1 MKRCVI
7 TLALAAASA
16 MPLLA
21 QQNAAPAAP
30 AAKAAAVPKNVVAV
44 VNGEN
49 ITAEQ
54 LNRMWNRMGAKMRAQ
69 YEKAGNGKMRFLD
82 NYVGKRLLLQLAAE
96 SEFDKSP
103 DIQAE
108 LEAAKESA
116 LFDLYVREV
125 VAGQIV
131 TEAAIR
137 QFYDTHPTEFV
148 HPESA
153 KVRIISISTEKRSPS
168 DARTLIGD
176 LMKELYG
183 VRAGSGD
190 DAQSITAA
198 FAAAAQKN
206 SDHPSAANGGDLG
219 WIGRDG
225 VELKLSNAVFN
236 MKPGAISGI
245 IETEKALNLV
255 LVEDRQ
261 EASTES
267 YASARAG
274 IREYLVSQNTAKVVE
289 ALNRATRELRASSKV
304 TLHPENVQ

>member
-16 MPLLA
+16 LPLLA
-21 QQNAAPAAP
+21 QQNAASAAP
-30 AAKAAAVPKNVVAV
+30 AAADAVPKNVVAV
-44 VNGEN
+44 INGEH
-49 ITAEQ
+49 ITTEQ
-54 LNRMWNRMGAKMRAQ
+54 LERMWNRMGAKMRAQ
-69 YEKAGNGKMRFLD
+69 YEKAGNGKLRFLE

-103 DIQAE
+103 DVQAE
-108 LEAAKESA
+108 LEAARESA

-131 TEAAIR
+131 TEAAMR
-137 QFYDTHPTEFV
+137 QFYDSHPTEFV
-148 HPESA
+148 HPEAA
-153 KVRIISISTEKRSPS
+153 KVRIISISTEKHSPS
-168 DARTLIGD
+168 AARTRIGD

-183 VRAGSGD
+183 VRAGSGN
-190 DAQSITAA
+190 DAQAISAA

-206 SDHPSAANGGDLG
+206 SDHPSAAAGGDLG

-225 VELKLSNAVFN
+225 IEPKLSNAIFN
-236 MKPGAISGI
+236 MTPGAISGI
-245 IETEKALNLV
+245 LETEKALNLV
-255 LVEDRQ
+255 LIEDRQ
-261 EASTES
+261 EATTER
-267 YASARAG
+267 YEAARPG
-274 IREYLVSQNTAKVVE
+274 IREYLVAQNTQKVVE